1 VVLWL
6 SAWFSA
12 EPAFAVVE
20 EERALVKT
28 DSAAPWARLLT
39 GNKTAVATT
48 DPSTL
53 RSFTLTPLST
63 HKSVV
68 PRGPLVN
75 LEKCLEKCQLEKCQR
90 CMTYAKARRTMVFQ
104 HTTPR

>member
-63 HKSVV
+63 HKSLV

-75 LEKCLEKCQLEKCQR
+75 LEKCQR
-90 CMTYAKARRTMVFQ
+90 CMIYAKARRTMVFQ

>member
-1 VVLWL
+1 MVLWL

-20 EERALVKT
+20 EESALVKA
-28 DSAAPWARLLT
+28 DSAAPWAWLLT
-39 GNKTAVATT
+39 GSKTAIATT
-48 DPSTL
+48 DPSTD
-53 RSFTLTPLST
+53 RSFTLTPLRT

-75 LEKCLEKCQLEKCQR
+75 PEERQR
-90 CMTYAKARRTMVFQ
+90 CMRCAKPKRTMVFQ

>member
-20 EERALVKT
+20 EESALVKT

-39 GNKTAVATT
+39 GNETAIATT
-48 DPSTL
+48 EPSTI
-53 RSFTLTPLST
+53 RGFTLTPLRT
-63 HKSVV
+63 HHSVV

-75 LEKCLEKCQLEKCQR
+75 LEECQ
-90 CMTYAKARRTMVFQ
+90 
-104 HTTPR
+104 